1 MSEATAAAEISE
13 VEAGDTGGDVGGAS
27 PEQVSATDIQPA
39 DVGADWRDSLDPTI
53 RASLDVDSLED
64 LAKGYVNA
72 QSMIGGSIRIPG
84 KEAGQADWDKFYDR
98 FKDVPGLTRYN
109 PDDLSTLYEAA
120 GRPPDHKGYG
130 LEGVSEDFLKVAH
143 EAGLNR
149 QQVEALVNHD
159 TAVNEVHAAADAE
172 VVEHGI
178 NTLKQEWGLAF
189 DRKVEE
195 GRRAVA
201 FLENSVPGLAE
212 ALDSTGAG
220 NHPAMIRVFQ
230 ALGANLKEGQGFAGS
245 HEHSSGLTPYEAKM
259 QIQEILNNPQHPYH
273 NGDEA
278 ALEKFVDLHRY
289 ANPD

>member
-1 MSEATAAAEISE
+1 MSEATAQAVPEE
-13 VEAGDTGGDVGGAS
+13 QTGDSGGYVGGAS
-27 PEQVSATDIQPA
+27 PEQVSATDIQSA
-39 DVGADWRDSLDPTI
+39 DVGADWRDSIDPTI

-109 PDDLSTLYEAA
+109 PDDLSSLYEAA

-159 TAVNEVHAAADAE
+159 NAVNEVHAQADAQ
-172 VVEHGI
+172 VVEH
-178 NTLKQEWGLAF
+178 
-189 DRKVEE
+189 
-195 GRRAVA
+195 
-201 FLENSVPGLAE
+201 
-212 ALDSTGAG
+212 
-220 NHPAMIRVFQ
+220 
-230 ALGANLKEGQGFAGS
+230 GQGFAGS

-273 NGDEA
+273 TGDET